1 MKRLPTTSAKGT
13 GLVRCG
19 IYTRKSTSHN
29 LDRELNSLE
38 VQREACLKYIAAHA
52 HEGWR
57 AADTRYDDGGYT
69 GANLERPAFQQLM
82 ADVAAHRLDVVVVY
96 KVDRF
101 SRSLLDFATVMHR
114 LDQGRCAFVAVT
126 QNFSTADAMGRLT
139 LNMLMS
145 FAEFEREMI
154 AERTRD
160 KIGAARRRGMWT
172 GGSVPLGYRTEDR
185 KLVPHAGEA
194 AVVQQVFSQYLLLG
208 SARAVAAELNRTGV
222 KRRGRLRTDGLGRR
236 ARAWDKS
243 DVLRMLTNV
252 VYAGRIAA
260 GSDVVD
266 GAHTAIITPAVFDAV
281 QTTLAAKRQERASVD
296 RVVYPLRGRLRCGG
310 CGMAMTPA
318 TAKRGDVSHRYYRC
332 STRDKQGIGAC
343 PVAPVRA
350 SMLEDAV
357 VGEVAQ
363 AARDPAVLALVQD
376 AVRARLEARRQA
388 LLDDRRG
395 AEAEG
400 LAPDA
405 FARIDRTLAELGQ
418 RQRDAG
424 WIAEALTRL
433 DDVWAVMTP
442 ENRARL
448 IAAVVTEVRFDPD
461 GTASVTLVR
470 VDG

>member
-1 MKRLPTTSAKGT
+1 
-13 GLVRCG
+13 
-19 IYTRKSTSHN
+19 
-29 LDRELNSLE
+29 
-38 VQREACLKYIAAHA
+38 
-52 HEGWR
+52 
-57 AADTRYDDGGYT
+57 
-69 GANLERPAFQQLM
+69 
-82 ADVAAHRLDVVVVY
+82 
-96 KVDRF
+96 
-101 SRSLLDFATVMHR
+101 
-114 LDQGRCAFVAVT
+114 
-126 QNFSTADAMGRLT
+126 
-139 LNMLMS
+139 MLMS

-222 KRRGRLRTDGLGRR
+222 KRRGRLRTDGQGR

-400 LAPDA
+400 LAPDEL
-405 FARIDRTLAELGQ
+405 ARIDRALAELGQ

-448 IAAVVTEVRFDPD
+448 ITAVVTEVRFDPD